1 LRHLPPTNTY
11 MTPQGESAARNSANG
26 RRLVAHGPTSALFES
41 HDHGYMA
48 SPSIQL
54 SESSLKETATARAAE
69 ERHMEILNLASGKL
83 DCEHISIGPTLVTD
97 E

>member
-1 LRHLPPTNTY
+1 MSIITFNADV
-11 MTPQGESAARNSANG
+11 S
-26 RRLVAHGPTSALFES
+26 RLVAHGPTSALFES
-41 HDHGYMA
+41 HDHGYVS

-83 DCEHISIGPTLVTD
+83 DCEFPEPDKS

>member
-1 LRHLPPTNTY
+1 VSILSPV
-11 MTPQGESAARNSANG
+11 MADD

-41 HDHGYMA
+41 HDHDRMA

-83 DCEHISIGPTLVTD
+83 DCGFASF
-97 E
+97 

>member
-1 LRHLPPTNTY
+1 
-11 MTPQGESAARNSANG
+11 MANI

-41 HDHGYMA
+41 HDHGHLA

-54 SESSLKETATARAAE
+54 SESSLKEVATARAAE

-83 DCEHISIGPTLVTD
+83 DCTSNLNAGEDS
-97 E
+97 